1 MIKTRKDIL
10 EEDHNSAL
18 TQLIENEINITILEA
33 KVSATKP
40 GDEFNKIQ
48 EALKVRKANVDQ
60 INKVL
65 KTIED
70 MMLTEK
76 KLEEAK
82 PCQENMN

>member
-18 TQLIENEINITILEA
+18 TQLIENEINLTNLEEKSIIL
-33 KVSATKP
+33 TP

-48 EALKVRKANVDQ
+48 EAIKIRKANIEQ

-65 KTIED
+65 LTIEK
-70 MMLTEK
+70 MMLFEN
-76 KLEEAK
+76 KLMEEK
-82 PCQENMN
+82 PCKENLN